1 MFVMVPIVYMA
12 NTPPRIMG
20 NGASSS
26 NKFKN
31 VRIYQESWEK
41 VIGEGKMYE
50 TFADVLDRMLD
61 ELLAAKNNHNLDS
74 EDSSE

>member
-1 MFVMVPIVYMA
+1 
-12 NTPPRIMG
+12 MG

-74 EDSSE
+74 EDSPE